1 MTDRPPGRE
10 RESGPAVTPGR
21 PITTSSPPSTPRSH
35 ANSRLADGAVS
46 ERQRRAVLA
55 LSDER
60 DAQLRLRLRAWR
72 EGRRA
77 GYDAGW
83 RDGFVAAVDG
93 YKAAQQ
99 KAVRDL
105 DLYLRRWGGPRGDFA
120 RPRPGDYPGGPV
132 DFYGRRRS

>member
-1 MTDRPPGRE
+1 MRPDRPPGMTN
-10 RESGPAVTPGR
+10 GPARPGR
-21 PITTSSPPSTPRSH
+21 PITTSPPSRRETMPE
-35 ANSRLADGAVS
+35 SRLPRGAVS
-46 ERQRRAVLA
+46 EPQRRAVLA

-60 DAQLRLRLRAWR
+60 DVQLGLRLGAWR

-77 GYDAGW
+77 GYEVGW

-105 DLYLRRWGGPRGDFA
+105 DAYLTRWGGPRGDFA
-120 RPRPGDYPGGPV
+120 RPRPGDYTGGPV
-132 DFYGRRRS
+132 DLYRGRRS